1 MKIFKIL
8 DEALL
13 LHESLN
19 GLKKKFHDQIPDDI
33 IEYFYKQDPSGN
45 KEHYAKFM
53 CLMYLSADGEAS
65 KEEVFTYV
73 DKYVEIGKVKDQYK
87 LKLKNLST
95 YSDFS
100 KFQDDIKA
108 LEQEIDNID
117 KRQTSS
123 AEYDIVD
130 ENNKWVAIS
139 PKTFEASEKYG
150 TDADWCTTK
159 TKAYFRNYSNEQ
171 RKLVIFTNKELYN
184 KYKQDKV
191 PKNRR
196 NPMYKVQANIRR
208 VGVAIN
214 GQSIPIVIE
223 FKNLFNSTPDIGF
236 EEFLDSTGL
245 DESKLVD
252 SSINHEVDVDMTPED
267 QKNLAKIASKIP
279 DFEIKDGAIVGKNI
293 NISGLGLTTLGPLP
307 FGYQVSDSEV
317 STG

>member
-1 MKIFKIL
+1 
-8 DEALL
+8 
-13 LHESLN
+13 
-19 GLKKKFHDQIPDDI
+19 
-33 IEYFYKQDPSGN
+33 
-45 KEHYAKFM
+45 
-53 CLMYLSADGEAS
+53 
-65 KEEVFTYV
+65 
-73 DKYVEIGKVKDQYK
+73 
-87 LKLKNLST
+87 
-95 YSDFS
+95 
-100 KFQDDIKA
+100 
-108 LEQEIDNID
+108 
-117 KRQTSS
+117 
-123 AEYDIVD
+123 
-130 ENNKWVAIS
+130 
-139 PKTFEASEKYG
+139 
-150 TDADWCTTK
+150 
-159 TKAYFRNYSNEQ
+159 
-171 RKLVIFTNKELYN
+171 
-184 KYKQDKV
+184 
-191 PKNRR
+191 
-196 NPMYKVQANIRR
+196 MYKVQANIRR